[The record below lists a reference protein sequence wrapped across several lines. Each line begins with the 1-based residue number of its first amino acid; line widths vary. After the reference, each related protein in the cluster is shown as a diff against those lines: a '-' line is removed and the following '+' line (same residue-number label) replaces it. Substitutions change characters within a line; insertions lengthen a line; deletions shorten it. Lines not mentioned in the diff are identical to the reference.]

1 MKQTTNILLILFGMG
16 LSLFAQ
22 KGFAQ
27 DPNFHIYLCIGQSNM
42 EGPAPIGP
50 QDTITNK
57 RLKLL
62 SALDCPELGRTM
74 GNWYDAKP
82 PLCRCNTRLSPA
94 DYFGRTM
101 VQYLPEKI
109 SVGLV
114 HVAVAGSKIEI
125 FDKELY
131 KTYLDTS
138 AASRPWMIKMSDAY
152 GGNPYQ
158 RLVDMARIAQ
168 QKGVIKGILLHQ
180 GESNTGDKAWPA
192 KVKKIYDDLLA
203 DLKLAPNSIPLLA
216 GELVNADQ
224 GGRCA
229 SMNEIIATLP
239 QTLPRAMVIPS
250 YGLEAVPDKLHFTA
264 EAIRKFGKRYATRML
279 YSMGV
284 DIEAFPTQSIAAETN
299 APGMQYPRVD
309 AQGRAI
315 FKIDAPGASNV
326 QLDLAKKYDMVKNE
340 AGLWT
345 VTTEPLQPGFHYY
358 YLLIDG
364 YRFSDPAS
372 ESFFGIGKMMS
383 GIEIP
388 APDQAFYAPR
398 DIPHGQVRENYY
410 LSKTVGGYERFFVYT
425 PPGYDVNA
433 TEKYPVLY
441 LQHGMGEDER
451 GWVEQGKLSII
462 MDNLIADKKAKPMI
476 IVISDGGTGG
486 MFKPAVGEDVNEAR
500 KQFGAKF
507 TPMLMNEI
515 IPYVE
520 KNFRVKTD
528 RLSRAM
534 AGLSW
539 GGFQT
544 FQTALPNLDKF
555 AYIGGFSGA
564 GMFNPETEMK
574 TAYNGAFANS
584 ADFNKKVKVFF
595 LGIGSHEGQRTK
607 ALSDAFTKAGINNT
621 YYVSENTAHEW
632 LTWRRC
638 LYQFTQQLFK

>member
-1 MKQTTNILLILFGMG
+1 MKQTINILLFLGALCVKLG
-16 LSLFAQ
+16 AQ
-22 KGFAQ
+22 SGSVP

-50 QDTITNK
+50 QDTLSNK
-57 RLKLL
+57 RLQLL
-62 SALDCPELGRTM
+62 SALDCPELSRVM

-101 VQYLPEKI
+101 IQHLPEKVSI
-109 SVGLV
+109 GLV

-138 AASRPWMIKMSDAY
+138 AASRPWMIRMSDAY

-192 KVKKIYDDLLA
+192 KVKKIYDDLLT

-239 QTLPRAMVIPS
+239 QTLPRAYVIPS
-250 YGLEAVPDKLHFTA
+250 YGLECVPDKLHFTA
-264 EAIRKFGKRYATRML
+264 EAIRKFGKRYAARML
-279 YSMGV
+279 YSMGI
-284 DIEAFPTQSIAAETN
+284 DIEPHPAESIAAETN

-309 AQGRAI
+309 AQNRAI

-326 QLDLAKKYDMVKNE
+326 QLDLGKKYDMVKNE

-345 VTTEPLQPGFHYY
+345 VTTETLQPGFHYY

-364 YRFSDPAS
+364 YRFSDPGS

-388 APDQAFYAPR
+388 APDQEFYAPR
-398 DIPHGQVRENYY
+398 NIPHGQVRENY
-410 LSKTVGGYERFFVYT
+410 LFSAEMGRYERFYVYT
-425 PPGYDVNA
+425 PPAYDQNTA
-433 TEKYPVLY
+433 EKFPVLY

-462 MDNLIADKKAKPMI
+462 MDNLIADKKAKPMV

-507 TPMLMNEI
+507 TPMLLNEI

-539 GGFQT
+539 GGLQT

-564 GMFNPETEMK
+564 GMFNPETELK
-574 TAYNGAFANS
+574 TVYNGAFANS

-607 ALSDAFTKAGINNT
+607 TLSDAFTKAGINNT

-638 LYQFTQQLFK
+638 LYQFTQLLFK

>member
-1 MKQTTNILLILFGMG
+1 M
-16 LSLFAQ
+16 
-22 KGFAQ
+22 
-27 DPNFHIYLCIGQSNM
+27 
-42 EGPAPIGP
+42 
-50 QDTITNK
+50 
-57 RLKLL
+57 
-62 SALDCPELGRTM
+62 DCPDLGRVM

-101 VQYLPEKI
+101 IQYLPEKI
-109 SVGLV
+109 KVGLV

-138 AASRPWMIKMSDAY
+138 AASRPWMIKMTDAY

-158 RLVDMARIAQ
+158 RLLDMARIAQ

-239 QTLPRAMVIPS
+239 QTLPRAYVIPS

-264 EAIRKFGKRYATRML
+264 EAIRKFGKRYAARML
-279 YSMGV
+279 YTMGV
-284 DIEAFPTQSIAAETN
+284 DIDELPAQSVAAETN
-299 APGMQYPRVD
+299 APGMTYPRVD
-309 AQGRAI
+309 AQNRAI

-326 QLDLAKKYDMVKNE
+326 QLDLGKKYDMVKNE

-345 VTTEPLQPGFHYY
+345 VSTETLQPGFHYY

-388 APDQAFYAPR
+388 APDQEFYTPR
-398 DIPHGQVRENYY
+398 NIPHGQVRENYLY
-410 LSKTVGGYERFFVYT
+410 SQEMGRYERFYVYT
-425 PPGYDVNA
+425 PPAYDLNP
-433 TEKYPVLY
+433 TEKFPVLY

-462 MDNLIADKKAKPMI
+462 MDNLIADKKAKPMV

-486 MFKPAVGEDVNEAR
+486 MFKPGVGEDVNEAR

-507 TPMLMNEI
+507 TPMLLNEI
-515 IPYVE
+515 IPHVE

-539 GGFQT
+539 GGLQT
-544 FQTALPNLDKF
+544 FQTALPRLDKF

-574 TAYNGAFANS
+574 TVYNGAFANP
-584 ADFNKKVKVFF
+584 ADFNQKVKVFF

-607 ALSDAFTKAGINNT
+607 ALSDAFTKAGIKNT

-632 LTWRRC
+632 QTWRRC
-638 LYQFTQQLFK
+638 LYQFTQMLFK

>member
-1 MKQTTNILLILFGMG
+1 MKQTINILLFLG
-16 LSLFAQ
+16 LLCVSLRAQ
-22 KGFAQ
+22 NGAAP

-50 QDTITNK
+50 QDTVSNP

-62 SALDCPELGRTM
+62 AAMDCPDLGRVM

-101 VQYLPEKI
+101 IQYLPEKI
-109 SVGLV
+109 SIGLV

-138 AASRPWMIKMSDAY
+138 AASRPWMIKMADAY

-158 RLVDMARIAQ
+158 RLLDMARLAQ

-239 QTLPRAMVIPS
+239 QTLPRAYVIPS

-264 EAIRKFGKRYATRML
+264 EAIRKFGKRYAARML
-279 YSMGV
+279 YTLGL
-284 DIEAFPTQSIAAETN
+284 DIEELPAQSIAAETN
-299 APGMQYPRVD
+299 APGMAYPRVD
-309 AQGRAI
+309 AQNRAI

-326 QLDLAKKYDMVKNE
+326 QLDLGKKYDMVKNE

-345 VTTEPLQPGFHYY
+345 VTTETLQPGFHYY

-388 APDQAFYAPR
+388 APDQEFYTPR
-398 DIPHGQVRENYY
+398 NIPHGQVRENYLY
-410 LSKTVGGYERFFVYT
+410 SQEMGRYERFYVYT
-425 PPGYDVNA
+425 PPAYDLNPA
-433 TEKYPVLY
+433 EKFPVLY

-462 MDNLIADKKAKPMI
+462 MDNLIADKKAKPML

-486 MFKPAVGEDVNEAR
+486 MFKPGIGEDVNEAR

-507 TPMLMNEI
+507 TPMLLNEI

-544 FQTALPNLDKF
+544 FQTALPKLDKF

-574 TAYNGAFANS
+574 TVYNGAFANP
-584 ADFNKKVKVFF
+584 ADFNQKVKVFF

-607 ALSDAFTKAGINNT
+607 ALSDAFTKAGIKKT

-632 LTWRRC
+632 QTWRRC
-638 LYQFTQQLFK
+638 LYQFTQMLFK

>member
-1 MKQTTNILLILFGMG
+1 
-16 LSLFAQ
+16 
-22 KGFAQ
+22 
-27 DPNFHIYLCIGQSNM
+27 
-42 EGPAPIGP
+42 
-50 QDTITNK
+50 
-57 RLKLL
+57 
-62 SALDCPELGRTM
+62 
-74 GNWYDAKP
+74 
-82 PLCRCNTRLSPA
+82 
-94 DYFGRTM
+94 M

-284 DIEAFPTQSIAAETN
+284 DIEAFPAQSIAAETN

-388 APDQAFYAPR
+388 APDQAFYTPR
-398 DIPHGQVRENYY
+398 DIPHGQVRETIT
-410 LSKTVGGYERFFVYT
+410 SPRPWVGMSVFLCT
-425 PPGYDVNA
+425 HLLA
-433 TEKYPVLY
+433 T
-441 LQHGMGEDER
+441 M
-451 GWVEQGKLSII
+451 
-462 MDNLIADKKAKPMI
+462 
-476 IVISDGGTGG
+476 
-486 MFKPAVGEDVNEAR
+486 
-500 KQFGAKF
+500 
-507 TPMLMNEI
+507 
-515 IPYVE
+515 
-520 KNFRVKTD
+520 
-528 RLSRAM
+528 
-534 AGLSW
+534 
-539 GGFQT
+539 
-544 FQTALPNLDKF
+544 
-555 AYIGGFSGA
+555 
-564 GMFNPETEMK
+564 
-574 TAYNGAFANS
+574 
-584 ADFNKKVKVFF
+584 
-595 LGIGSHEGQRTK
+595 
-607 ALSDAFTKAGINNT
+607 
-621 YYVSENTAHEW
+621 
-632 LTWRRC
+632 
-638 LYQFTQQLFK
+638 